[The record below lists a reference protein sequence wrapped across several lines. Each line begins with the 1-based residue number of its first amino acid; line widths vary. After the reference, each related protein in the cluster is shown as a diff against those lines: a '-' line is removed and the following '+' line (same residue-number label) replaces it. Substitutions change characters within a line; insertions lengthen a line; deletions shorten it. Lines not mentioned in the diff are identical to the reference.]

1 MAHRWRPKS
10 PGAGH
15 AEAAG
20 VDAIAEYGW
29 GDLDPA
35 TGLYEGYDLP
45 SGFLAPKGDGV
56 PWTSLMADW
65 ALVEHSFHAVLGVD
79 LDAVRRSRSWRWFTV
94 RLRGLLAT
102 DTPLAARYA
111 PEKETA

>member
-1 MAHRWRPKS
+1 
-10 PGAGH
+10 
-15 AEAAG
+15 
-20 VDAIAEYGW
+20 
-29 GDLDPA
+29 
-35 TGLYEGYDLP
+35 
-45 SGFLAPKGDGV
+45 
-56 PWTSLMADW
+56 MADW